1 MDSKT
6 KREIALKKA
15 LNENYAIISF
25 RIDGTIKYA
34 NEKFLT
40 LFGYKLNEIENKHHK
55 ILCDKNY
62 AHSKEYDKFWQDL
75 LEGNIQNEEFKRIK
89 KNKDSVFI
97 QASYKPLLDDE
108 GKVFEILKFAQDIT
122 ERKLQNLNY
131 AGQIQ
136 AINKSQAVIEFSLDG
151 KILTANDNFLE
162 IFAFDLDE
170 VVGKH
175 HSIFVEDPYKN
186 SMEYKN
192 FWKKLNEGRFDSG
205 EYLRIA
211 KNGRRVWIQAT
222 YNPIFNID
230 NKLIKIVKFAQDI
243 TQDKLSS
250 LYHTG
255 QLEAINK
262 SQSVIEFDMS
272 GKILNANENFLKAMN
287 YSLEEIKGKHHSIF
301 VEDSYKNS
309 MEYKS
314 FWDKLNEGNFDTG
327 KYLRL
332 GKNGKK
338 VWIQA
343 TYTPILDIDKKP
355 IKVVKFAQDITE
367 FEIVK
372 KDQLTGLYNR
382 EKLLIDI
389 EENIENSL
397 AIIEINNFSF
407 ISDFYGYKVGDELLV
422 KFSKILIDLVDK
434 DFIVY
439 RSSVDKFAVLNSKVS
454 HKKFLSF
461 INQLLNKLKNTFVN
475 LEIDEIHLLTTCGV
489 SFESKEK
496 LLNTAEIVNKY
507 AKKNN
512 KDLLIYSNDLN
523 IEKEYV
529 ENIKWTEK
537 IKLALNE
544 DRIIV
549 YYQPIYNNTKKKIEK
564 YEALVR
570 LQDTNGEIISPFMFL
585 DIAKKSR
592 QYLDITKRV
601 IHKSFEKFKDEPYE
615 FSINLTVE
623 DIFDEDLKKYLFS
636 KIEEYKIANRL
647 VLELVESEKITIYE
661 PVYEFINKVKDLGCK
676 VAIDDFG
683 SGYSNFEYLVKI
695 NADYVKIDGS
705 IIKRILEDENS
716 LEIVKSILTFS
727 KKMKIKTI
735 AEFIS
740 SKELFDKVSGL
751 GVDYSQGFY
760 LGKPQE
766 DL

>member
-55 ILCDKNY
+55 ILCDKDY

-75 LEGNIQNEEFKRIK
+75 LEGKIQNEEFKRIK

-192 FWKKLNEGRFDSG
+192 FWKKLNEGKFDSG

-309 MEYKS
+309 IEYKN
-314 FWDKLNEGNFDTG
+314 FWNKLNEGNFDTG
-327 KYLRL
+327 KYLRF

-343 TYTPILDIDKKP
+343 TYTPILDIDRKP

-389 EENIENSL
+389 EENIENAL

-439 RSSVDKFAVLNSKVS
+439 RSSIDKFAVLNSSIS

-461 INQLLNKLKNTFVN
+461 LNKLLNKLKNISVN

-507 AKKNN
+507 ARKNN
-512 KDLLIYSNDLN
+512 KDLLVYSNDLN

-537 IKLALNE
+537 IKSALNE

-549 YYQPIYNNTKKKIEK
+549 YYQPIHNNTKKKVEK

-623 DIFDEDLKKYLFS
+623 DILNEDLKKYLFS

-661 PVYEFINKVKDLGCK
+661 PVYDFINKVKALGCK

-740 SKELFDKVSGL
+740 SKELFDKVCEL